1 MLSGMDQR
9 MTALERF
16 PMFFASSALYPLWR
30 VQEGSPWLAT
40 VCRLNPFTYSVEL
53 IRFPFYEQVN
63 WLALGVMAGVS
74 RRSGDRLRSGARH
87 ADAPGWVMRG
97 HQGMPMIKRVLVV
110 ALAVAA
116 SACLAPGAEAA
127 DRLRVAIQKTGTA
140 SWEIEVIKARG
151 LDKAANLDIETTEL
165 ASTDAG
171 KIALEGGAA
180 DMVVEDWL
188 WAARERALGD
198 KLLFTPYSSALGA
211 VMAPKDSPVHAVAD
225 LAGRS
230 IGVAGGPLDKSWLL
244 WRAAAL
250 GAGRDLTKEARPSY
264 GAPPLIA
271 EKLVQGETETALEFW
286 NFSTDL
292 ESRGFRRAIEIAD
305 VEKALGASGP
315 VAMIGY
321 VFSEAFA
328 ASHKDALKRYFA
340 AAAEAR
346 KILAEDPSAWAP
358 IEARLRLKDD
368 AALAVYRQ
376 RYLEGVPKRTVTEEA
391 ADARILYH
399 RLAEVGGQELVG
411 KAKELDAGLFYDPA
425 TSE

>member
-1 MLSGMDQR
+1 M
-9 MTALERF
+9 
-16 PMFFASSALYPLWR
+16 
-30 VQEGSPWLAT
+30 
-40 VCRLNPFTYSVEL
+40 
-53 IRFPFYEQVN
+53 
-63 WLALGVMAGVS
+63 
-74 RRSGDRLRSGARH
+74 
-87 ADAPGWVMRG
+87 
-97 HQGMPMIKRVLVV
+97 
-110 ALAVAA
+110 
-116 SACLAPGAEAA
+116 
-127 DRLRVAIQKTGTA
+127 
-140 SWEIEVIKARG
+140 
-151 LDKAANLDIETTEL
+151 
-165 ASTDAG
+165 
-171 KIALEGGAA
+171 
-180 DMVVEDWL
+180 
-188 WAARERALGD
+188 
-198 KLLFTPYSSALGA
+198 
-211 VMAPKDSPVHAVAD
+211 
-225 LAGRS
+225 
-230 IGVAGGPLDKSWLL
+230 
-244 WRAAAL
+244 AAL

-376 RYLEGVPKRTVTEEA
+376 RYLEGVPKRTVAEEA